1 MGIRDV
7 NSLTGMILNKLNS
20 SVTQST
26 NSASTA
32 VQDFKKIVAEGGFM
46 SFAGVDA
53 DKDIAAQ
60 PVEKEV
66 KVSDSS
72 SKDKKTER
80 PTAEKVDK
88 KEETSSSQKNED
100 KSPIEDKKTQTENKS
115 ENKTDEKTVEQD
127 DAAPEQKGENAE
139 SAGKETVDETISD
152 DESVTTVEGENIAS
166 EKPQQN
172 KNIKEQVFVV
182 DQMIPLENLSAMNA
196 VTVYNA
202 VDGTYSVMTGAELV
216 AQIENYGTEIGAF
229 MSQNGQSDI
238 TLVNLQQPQANQQV
252 SLVPATG
259 EVELVEGMETVP
271 EETFVAAVKEAQVQ
285 PEEKKK
291 SDIQVAANQ
300 NNKTV
305 KPAETVA
312 EIIAPVAEQEEQ
324 ISKLVGEDKKLDV
337 KVDVKEEN
345 FAYDKARV
353 NVKGEEKVENIKF
366 DLASIKTTAASATE
380 VKAQPT
386 TINNNLVQPLVA
398 AEVQPQNAALNTAN
412 TSSLSAGLKGVSEGL
427 TQSNTANL
435 ANLAGTETAAHNL
448 KAEGSVQGDNKTTF
462 RDVYKGMSREV
473 AEQVKVNITK
483 SAVKGVDSI
492 EIKLKP
498 EELGHIEVKMQIS
511 KDGKLQAHIISSRA
525 ETMDMLQKELPTLE
539 KAFADAGFSLDNG
552 SLSFS
557 FRDNQAGNRENN
569 ELRQFLSNVFEQE
582 AGNENNQMAELSGY
596 DSWDGKSALN
606 IRV

>member
-20 SVTQST
+20 TSAQST

-46 SFAGVDA
+46 SFAGVDTG
-53 DKDIAAQ
+53 DDVTAQ

-66 KVSDSS
+66 KVADSS
-72 SKDKKTER
+72 SKDRKTER
-80 PTAEKVDK
+80 PAAEKADK
-88 KEETSSSQKNED
+88 KEDAPSTKNED
-100 KSPIEDKKTQTENKS
+100 KSPVEDKKTQPEEKV
-115 ENKTDEKTVEQD
+115 ENKTDKETVEQD
-127 DAAPEQKGENAE
+127 TKPEQSVEKTENAKE
-139 SAGKETVDETISD
+139 DTSAETVEDAD
-152 DESVTTVEGENIAS
+152 SVSAEGENIAS

-172 KNIKEQVFVV
+172 KTIKEQVFVAE
-182 DQMIPLENLSAMNA
+182 QMIPLENLSAMNA

-252 SLVPATG
+252 SLVSDKG
-259 EVELVEGMETVP
+259 QVELVEGMETVP

-291 SDIQVAANQ
+291 SDIQFAANQ
-300 NNKTV
+300 NNKNV
-305 KPAETVA
+305 KPAETAA
-312 EIIAPVAEQEEQ
+312 EVIAPVAEQEEQ
-324 ISKLVGEDKKLDV
+324 ISKLVGEDKKLDI

-353 NVKGEEKVENIKF
+353 NVKGEEKAENIKF
-366 DLASIKTTAASATE
+366 DTASIKTTAASATE

-412 TSSLSAGLKGVSEGL
+412 TSSLSAGIKGVSEGL

>member
-20 SVTQST
+20 TSTQST

-46 SFAGVDA
+46 SFAGVDTG
-53 DKDIAAQ
+53 DDVTAQ

-66 KVSDSS
+66 KVADSS

-80 PTAEKVDK
+80 PAAEKTDK
-88 KEETSSSQKNED
+88 KEDAPSTKNED
-100 KSPIEDKKTQTENKS
+100 KSPVDNKKTQPEEKV
-115 ENKTDEKTVEQD
+115 ENKTDKETVEQD
-127 DAAPEQKGENAE
+127 TKPEQSVEKTENAKE
-139 SAGKETVDETISD
+139 DTSAETVEDAD
-152 DESVTTVEGENIAS
+152 SVSAEGENIAS

-172 KNIKEQVFVV
+172 KNIKEQVFAAE
-182 DQMIPLENLSAMNA
+182 QMIPLENLSAMNA

-252 SLVPATG
+252 SLISDKG
-259 EVELVEGMETVP
+259 QVELVEGMETVP

-291 SDIQVAANQ
+291 SDIQFAANQ
-300 NNKTV
+300 NNKNV
-305 KPAETVA
+305 KPAETAA
-312 EIIAPVAEQEEQ
+312 EVIAPVAEQEEQ
-324 ISKLVGEDKKLDV
+324 ISKLVGEDKKLDI

-353 NVKGEEKVENIKF
+353 NVKGEEKAENIKF
-366 DLASIKTTAASATE
+366 DTASIKTTAASATE

-412 TSSLSAGLKGVSEGL
+412 TSSLSAGIKGVSEGL

>member
-20 SVTQST
+20 SATQST

-46 SFAGVDA
+46 SFAGVDTG
-53 DKDIAAQ
+53 DDVTAQ

-66 KVSDSS
+66 KVADSS

-80 PTAEKVDK
+80 PTEKADK
-88 KEETSSSQKNED
+88 KEDALSTKNED
-100 KSPIEDKKTQTENKS
+100 KSPVDDKKTQPEEKV
-115 ENKTDEKTVEQD
+115 ENKTDKETVEQD
-127 DAAPEQKGENAE
+127 TKPEQSAEKTENAKE
-139 SAGKETVDETISD
+139 DTSAETVENAD
-152 DESVTTVEGENIAS
+152 SVSAEGENIAS

-172 KNIKEQVFVV
+172 KNIKEQVFVAE
-182 DQMIPLENLSAMNA
+182 QMIPLENLSAMNA

-252 SLVPATG
+252 SLISDKG
-259 EVELVEGMETVP
+259 QVELVEGMEAVP
-271 EETFVAAVKEAQVQ
+271 EETFAAAVKEAQVQ

-291 SDIQVAANQ
+291 SDIQFAANQ
-300 NNKTV
+300 NNKNV
-305 KPAETVA
+305 KTAETAA
-312 EIIAPVAEQEEQ
+312 EVVAPVAEQEEQ
-324 ISKLVGEDKKLDV
+324 ISKLVGEDKKLDI

-353 NVKGEEKVENIKF
+353 NVKGEEKSENIKF
-366 DLASIKTTAASATE
+366 DTASIKTTATSATE
-380 VKAQPT
+380 VKAQPA

-398 AEVQPQNAALNTAN
+398 AEVQPQNAALNAAN
-412 TSSLSAGLKGVSEGL
+412 TSSLSAGIKGVSEGL

>member
-20 SVTQST
+20 TSAQST

-46 SFAGVDA
+46 SFAGVDTG
-53 DKDIAAQ
+53 DDVTAQ

-66 KVSDSS
+66 KVADSS

-80 PTAEKVDK
+80 PTSEKTDK
-88 KEETSSSQKNED
+88 KEDAPSAKNED
-100 KSPIEDKKTQTENKS
+100 QSPVEDKKTQPEEKV
-115 ENKTDEKTVEQD
+115 ENKTDKETIEQDTKPEQSAEKT
-127 DAAPEQKGENAE
+127 ENAKE
-139 SAGKETVDETISD
+139 DTSADTVEDAD
-152 DESVTTVEGENIAS
+152 SVSAEGENIGS

-172 KNIKEQVFVV
+172 KNIKEQVFVAE
-182 DQMIPLENLSAMNA
+182 QMIPLENLSAMNA

-252 SLVPATG
+252 SLISDKG
-259 EVELVEGMETVP
+259 QVELVEGMETVP
-271 EETFVAAVKEAQVQ
+271 EETFTAAVKEAQVQ

-291 SDIQVAANQ
+291 SDIQFAANQ
-300 NNKTV
+300 NNKNV
-305 KPAETVA
+305 KPAETPA
-312 EIIAPVAEQEEQ
+312 EVIAPVAEQEEQ
-324 ISKLVGEDKKLDV
+324 ISKLVGEDKKLDI

-345 FAYDKARV
+345 FAYDKVRV
-353 NVKGEEKVENIKF
+353 NVKGEEKAENIKF
-366 DLASIKTTAASATE
+366 DTASIKTTAASATE
-380 VKAQPT
+380 VKVQPA

-412 TSSLSAGLKGVSEGL
+412 TSSLSAGIKGVSEGL

-582 AGNENNQMAELSGY
+582 AGNENNQMEELSGY

>member
-20 SVTQST
+20 SATQST

-46 SFAGVDA
+46 NFTGVDA

-139 SAGKETVDETISD
+139 SAGKERVDETISD

-305 KPAETVA
+305 KPAETAA

-366 DLASIKTTAASATE
+366 DTASIKTTTTLTNEAKT
-380 VKAQPT
+380 QPE

-596 DSWDGKSALN
+596 ESWDGKSALN

>member
-20 SVTQST
+20 SAAQST

-46 SFAGVDA
+46 SFVGVDTG
-53 DKDIAAQ
+53 DDVTAQ

-66 KVSDSS
+66 KVADSS

-80 PTAEKVDK
+80 PAAEKADK
-88 KEETSSSQKNED
+88 KEDAPSTKNED
-100 KSPIEDKKTQTENKS
+100 KSPVEDKKAQPEEKV
-115 ENKTDEKTVEQD
+115 ENKTDKETVEQD
-127 DAAPEQKGENAE
+127 TKPEQSTEKTENAKE
-139 SAGKETVDETISD
+139 DTSADTVENAD
-152 DESVTTVEGENIAS
+152 SVSAEGENIAS

-172 KNIKEQVFVV
+172 KNIKEQVFVAE
-182 DQMIPLENLSAMNA
+182 QMIPLENLSAMNA

-229 MSQNGQSDI
+229 MSHNGQSDI

-291 SDIQVAANQ
+291 SDIQFATNQ
-300 NNKTV
+300 NNKSV
-305 KPAETVA
+305 KPAETAA

-353 NVKGEEKVENIKF
+353 NVKGEEKAENIKF
-366 DLASIKTTAASATE
+366 DTASIKTTAASAAE

-386 TINNNLVQPLVA
+386 TINNNFIQPLVA
-398 AEVQPQNAALNTAN
+398 AEVQPQNAALNSAN
-412 TSSLSAGLKGVSEGL
+412 TSSLSAGIKGVGEGL

-596 DSWDGKSALN
+596 ESWDGKSALN

>member
-20 SVTQST
+20 TSTQST
-26 NSASTA
+26 NSVSTA
-32 VQDFKKIVAEGGFM
+32 VQDFKKIVAEGSFM
-46 SFAGVDA
+46 NFASVDTG
-53 DKDIAAQ
+53 DDVTAQ

-66 KVSDSS
+66 KTADSS
-72 SKDKKTER
+72 SNDKKTER
-80 PTAEKVDK
+80 PTAEKADK
-88 KEETSSSQKNED
+88 KEDAPSAKNED
-100 KSPIEDKKTQTENKS
+100 KSPVEDKKTQS
-115 ENKTDEKTVEQD
+115 ENKTENKADKETVEQD
-127 DAAPEQKGENAE
+127 SKPEQTAEKADNSKEN
-139 SAGKETVDETISD
+139 TSD
-152 DESVTTVEGENIAS
+152 NTVEDADSASAPVDGENIS
-166 EKPQQN
+166 SDKTLPN
-172 KNIKEQVFVV
+172 KNIKEQVFVAE
-182 DQMIPLENLSAMNA
+182 QMIPLENLSAMNA

-252 SLVPATG
+252 SLVSDKG
-259 EVELVEGMETVP
+259 QVELVEGMETVP
-271 EETFVAAVKEAQVQ
+271 EETFAAAVKEAQLQ

-291 SDIQVAANQ
+291 SDSQVAANQ

-305 KPAETVA
+305 KPAETA
-312 EIIAPVAEQEEQ
+312 ETAKVMEPVAEQEEQ
-324 ISKLVGEDKKLDV
+324 ISKLVGEDKKLDI

-353 NVKGEEKVENIKF
+353 NVKGEEKAENIKF
-366 DLASIKTTAASATE
+366 DTASIKTTATSATE

-386 TINNNLVQPLVA
+386 AMNNNLVQPLV

-412 TSSLSAGLKGVSEGL
+412 TSSLSAGIKGVSEGL

-483 SAVKGVDSI
+483 SAVKGIDSI

-557 FRDNQAGNRENN
+557 FRDNQARNR
-569 ELRQFLSNVFEQE
+569 
-582 AGNENNQMAELSGY
+582 
-596 DSWDGKSALN
+596 
-606 IRV
+606 

>member
-20 SVTQST
+20 TSTQST

-46 SFAGVDA
+46 SFAGVDTG
-53 DKDIAAQ
+53 DDVTAQ

-66 KVSDSS
+66 KVADSS

-80 PTAEKVDK
+80 PAAEKADK
-88 KEETSSSQKNED
+88 KEDAPSTKNED
-100 KSPIEDKKTQTENKS
+100 KSPVDNKKTQPEEKV
-115 ENKTDEKTVEQD
+115 ENKTDKETVEQD
-127 DAAPEQKGENAE
+127 TKPEQSVEKTENAKE
-139 SAGKETVDETISD
+139 DTSAETVEDAD
-152 DESVTTVEGENIAS
+152 SVSAEGENIAS

-172 KNIKEQVFVV
+172 KTIKEQVFVAE
-182 DQMIPLENLSAMNA
+182 QMIPLENLSAMNA

-202 VDGTYSVMTGAELV
+202 VDGTYSVMTGAELA

-229 MSQNGQSDI
+229 MSQNDQSDI

-252 SLVPATG
+252 SLISG
-259 EVELVEGMETVP
+259 KGQVELVEGMETVP

-291 SDIQVAANQ
+291 SDIQFAANQ
-300 NNKTV
+300 NNKNV
-305 KPAETVA
+305 KPAETPA
-312 EIIAPVAEQEEQ
+312 EVIAPVAEQEEQ
-324 ISKLVGEDKKLDV
+324 ISKLVGEDKKLDI

-353 NVKGEEKVENIKF
+353 NVKGEEKAENIKF
-366 DLASIKTTAASATE
+366 DTASIKTTAASATE

-412 TSSLSAGLKGVSEGL
+412 TSSLSAGIKGVSEGL

>member
-100 KSPIEDKKTQTENKS
+100 KYPIEDKKTQTENKS

-353 NVKGEEKVENIKF
+353 NVKGEEKAENIKF
-366 DLASIKTTAASATE
+366 DLASIKTSAASATE
-380 VKAQPT
+380 VKAQPE

-596 DSWDGKSALN
+596 ESWDGKSALN

>member
-20 SVTQST
+20 TSTQST

-46 SFAGVDA
+46 SFAGVDTG
-53 DKDIAAQ
+53 DDVTAQ

-66 KVSDSS
+66 KVADSS

-80 PTAEKVDK
+80 PAAEKADK
-88 KEETSSSQKNED
+88 KEDAPSTKNED
-100 KSPIEDKKTQTENKS
+100 KSPVDNKKTQPEEKV
-115 ENKTDEKTVEQD
+115 ENKTDKETVEQD
-127 DAAPEQKGENAE
+127 TKPEQSVEKTENAKE
-139 SAGKETVDETISD
+139 DTSAETVEDAD
-152 DESVTTVEGENIAS
+152 SVSAEGGNVAS

-172 KNIKEQVFVV
+172 KNIKEQVFAAE
-182 DQMIPLENLSAMNA
+182 QMIPLENLSAMNA
-196 VTVYNA
+196 VTFYNA

-252 SLVPATG
+252 SLVSDKG
-259 EVELVEGMETVP
+259 QVELVEGMETVP

-285 PEEKKK
+285 PEENKK
-291 SDIQVAANQ
+291 SDIQFAANQ
-300 NNKTV
+300 NNKNV
-305 KPAETVA
+305 KPAETAA
-312 EIIAPVAEQEEQ
+312 EVIAPVAEQEEQ
-324 ISKLVGEDKKLDV
+324 ISKLVGEDKKLDI

-353 NVKGEEKVENIKF
+353 NVKGEEKAENIKF
-366 DLASIKTTAASATE
+366 DTASIKTTTASATE

-398 AEVQPQNAALNTAN
+398 AEVQPQNAALNSANTSSLNSAN
-412 TSSLSAGLKGVSEGL
+412 TSSLSAGIKGVSEGL

-525 ETMDMLQKELPTLE
+525 ETMDMNPYYP
-539 KAFADAGFSLDNG
+539 KADFH
-552 SLSFS
+552 
-557 FRDNQAGNRENN
+557 
-569 ELRQFLSNVFEQE
+569 
-582 AGNENNQMAELSGY
+582 
-596 DSWDGKSALN
+596 
-606 IRV
+606 

>member
-20 SVTQST
+20 SATQST

-46 SFAGVDA
+46 SFAGVDTG
-53 DKDIAAQ
+53 DDVTAQ
-60 PVEKEV
+60 PIEKEV
-66 KVSDSS
+66 KVADSS

-80 PTAEKVDK
+80 PTSEKTDK
-88 KEETSSSQKNED
+88 KEDAPSTKNEG
-100 KSPIEDKKTQTENKS
+100 KSPVEDKKTQPEEKV
-115 ENKTDEKTVEQD
+115 ENKTDKETVEQD
-127 DAAPEQKGENAE
+127 TKPEQSAEKTENAKE
-139 SAGKETVDETISD
+139 DTSADTVENAD
-152 DESVTTVEGENIAS
+152 SVSAEGENIAS

-172 KNIKEQVFVV
+172 KNIKEQVFVAE
-182 DQMIPLENLSAMNA
+182 QMIPLENLSAMNA

-252 SLVPATG
+252 SLISAEG
-259 EVELVEGMETVP
+259 QVELVEGMETVP
-271 EETFVAAVKEAQVQ
+271 EETFAAAVKEAQVQ

-291 SDIQVAANQ
+291 SDIQFAANQ
-300 NNKTV
+300 NNKNV
-305 KPAETVA
+305 KPAETAA
-312 EIIAPVAEQEEQ
+312 EVIAPVAEQEEQ
-324 ISKLVGEDKKLDV
+324 ISKLVGEDKKLDI

-345 FAYDKARV
+345 FAYDKVRV
-353 NVKGEEKVENIKF
+353 NVKGEEKAENIKF
-366 DLASIKTTAASATE
+366 DTASIKTTAASATE
-380 VKAQPT
+380 VKVQPA

-596 DSWDGKSALN
+596 ESWDGKSALN

>member
-46 SFAGVDA
+46 SFAGVDTG
-53 DKDIAAQ
+53 DDVTAQ

-66 KVSDSS
+66 KVADSS

-80 PTAEKVDK
+80 PAAEKADK
-88 KEETSSSQKNED
+88 KEDAPSTKNED
-100 KSPIEDKKTQTENKS
+100 KSPVEDKKTQPEEKV
-115 ENKTDEKTVEQD
+115 ENKTDKETVEQD
-127 DAAPEQKGENAE
+127 TKPEQSAKKTENAKE
-139 SAGKETVDETISD
+139 DTSAETVENAD
-152 DESVTTVEGENIAS
+152 SVSAEGENIAS

-172 KNIKEQVFVV
+172 KNIKEQVFVAE
-182 DQMIPLENLSAMNA
+182 QMIPLENLSAMNA

-238 TLVNLQQPQANQQV
+238 TLVNLQQPQANHQV
-252 SLVPATG
+252 SLISDKG
-259 EVELVEGMETVP
+259 QVELVEGMETVP
-271 EETFVAAVKEAQVQ
+271 EETFAAAVKEAQVQ

-291 SDIQVAANQ
+291 SDIQFAANQ
-300 NNKTV
+300 NNKNV
-305 KPAETVA
+305 KPAETAA

-324 ISKLVGEDKKLDV
+324 ISKLVGEDKKLDI

-345 FAYDKARV
+345 FAYDKVRV
-353 NVKGEEKVENIKF
+353 NVKGEEKAENIKF
-366 DLASIKTTAASATE
+366 DTASIKTTATSATE
-380 VKAQPT
+380 VKAQPA
-386 TINNNLVQPLVA
+386 TINNNLVQPIVA
-398 AEVQPQNAALNTAN
+398 AEVQPQNAALNAAN
-412 TSSLSAGLKGVSEGL
+412 TSSLSAGIKGVSEGL

-448 KAEGSVQGDNKTTF
+448 KAEGSVQSDNKTTF

>member
-20 SVTQST
+20 TSTQST

-46 SFAGVDA
+46 SFAGVDTG
-53 DKDIAAQ
+53 DDVTAQ

-66 KVSDSS
+66 KVADSS

-80 PTAEKVDK
+80 PAAEKADK
-88 KEETSSSQKNED
+88 KEDAPSTKNED
-100 KSPIEDKKTQTENKS
+100 KSPVDNKKTQPEEKV
-115 ENKTDEKTVEQD
+115 ENKTDKETVEQD
-127 DAAPEQKGENAE
+127 TKPEQSAEKTENAKE
-139 SAGKETVDETISD
+139 DTSAETVEDAD
-152 DESVTTVEGENIAS
+152 SVSAEGENIAS

-172 KNIKEQVFVV
+172 KNIKEQVFAAE
-182 DQMIPLENLSAMNA
+182 QMIPLENLSAMNA

-252 SLVPATG
+252 SLISG
-259 EVELVEGMETVP
+259 KGQVELVEGMETVP

-291 SDIQVAANQ
+291 SDIQFAANQ
-300 NNKTV
+300 NNKNV
-305 KPAETVA
+305 KPAETAA
-312 EIIAPVAEQEEQ
+312 EVVAPVAEQEEQ
-324 ISKLVGEDKKLDV
+324 ISKLVGEDKKLDI

-353 NVKGEEKVENIKF
+353 NVKGEEKAENIKF
-366 DLASIKTTAASATE
+366 DTASIKTTAASATE

-412 TSSLSAGLKGVSEGL
+412 TSSLSAGIKGVSEGL

>member
-20 SVTQST
+20 TSTQST

-46 SFAGVDA
+46 SFAGVDTG
-53 DKDIAAQ
+53 DDVTAQ

-66 KVSDSS
+66 KVADSS

-80 PTAEKVDK
+80 PAAEKADK
-88 KEETSSSQKNED
+88 KEDAPSTKNED
-100 KSPIEDKKTQTENKS
+100 KSPVDNKKTQPEEKV
-115 ENKTDEKTVEQD
+115 ENKTDKETVEQD
-127 DAAPEQKGENAE
+127 TKPEQSAEKTENAKE
-139 SAGKETVDETISD
+139 DTSAETVEDAD
-152 DESVTTVEGENIAS
+152 SVSAEGENIAS

-172 KNIKEQVFVV
+172 KTIKEQVFAAE
-182 DQMIPLENLSAMNA
+182 QMIPLENLSAMNA

-252 SLVPATG
+252 SLVSDKG
-259 EVELVEGMETVP
+259 QVELVEGMETVP

-285 PEEKKK
+285 PEENKK
-291 SDIQVAANQ
+291 SDIQFAANQ
-300 NNKTV
+300 NNKNV
-305 KPAETVA
+305 KPAETAA
-312 EIIAPVAEQEEQ
+312 EVIAPVAEQEEQ
-324 ISKLVGEDKKLDV
+324 ISKLVGEDKKLDI

-353 NVKGEEKVENIKF
+353 NVKGEEKAENIKF
-366 DLASIKTTAASATE
+366 DTTSIKTTAASATE
-380 VKAQPT
+380 VKAQPA
-386 TINNNLVQPLVA
+386 TINNNFVQPLVA

-412 TSSLSAGLKGVSEGL
+412 TSSLSAGIKGVSEGL

>member
-353 NVKGEEKVENIKF
+353 NVKGEEKAENIKF
-366 DLASIKTTAASATE
+366 DLASIKTSAASATE
-380 VKAQPT
+380 VKAQPE

-596 DSWDGKSALN
+596 ESWDGKSALN

>member
-46 SFAGVDA
+46 NFTGVDA

-127 DAAPEQKGENAE
+127 DATPEQKGENAE

-271 EETFVAAVKEAQVQ
+271 EETFVVAVKEAQVQ

-305 KPAETVA
+305 KPAETAA

-366 DLASIKTTAASATE
+366 DTASIKTTTTLTNEAKT
-380 VKAQPT
+380 QPT

-596 DSWDGKSALN
+596 ESWDGKSALN

>member
-1 MGIRDV
+1 M
-7 NSLTGMILNKLNS
+7 
-20 SVTQST
+20 
-26 NSASTA
+26 
-32 VQDFKKIVAEGGFM
+32 
-46 SFAGVDA
+46 
-53 DKDIAAQ
+53 
-60 PVEKEV
+60 
-66 KVSDSS
+66 
-72 SKDKKTER
+72 
-80 PTAEKVDK
+80 
-88 KEETSSSQKNED
+88 
-100 KSPIEDKKTQTENKS
+100 EDKKTQS
-115 ENKTDEKTVEQD
+115 ENKTENKTDKETVEQD
-127 DAAPEQKGENAE
+127 SKPEQTGKKTENTKEDTSAEPEQSAEKTENAKE
-139 SAGKETVDETISD
+139 DTSA
-152 DESVTTVEGENIAS
+152 ESVEDADSVSVSVEGENIAS

-252 SLVPATG
+252 SLVSDKG
-259 EVELVEGMETVP
+259 QVELVEGMETVP

-291 SDIQVAANQ
+291 SDIQFAANQ
-300 NNKTV
+300 NNKSV
-305 KPAETVA
+305 KPTETAAEV
-312 EIIAPVAEQEEQ
+312 IAPVAEQEEQ
-324 ISKLVGEDKKLDV
+324 ISKLVGEDKKLDI

-353 NVKGEEKVENIKF
+353 NVKGEEKAENIQF
-366 DLASIKTTAASATE
+366 DTASIKTTAAYSTE
-380 VKAQPT
+380 AKAQPA
-386 TINNNLVQPLVA
+386 TINNTLVQPLVA

-412 TSSLSAGLKGVSEGL
+412 TSSLNAGIKGVSEGL

-582 AGNENNQMAELSGY
+582 AGNENNMAELSGY

>member
-7 NSLTGMILNKLNS
+7 SSLTGMILNKLNS
-20 SVTQST
+20 TSTQST

-46 SFAGVDA
+46 SFAGVDTG
-53 DKDIAAQ
+53 DDVTAQ

-66 KVSDSS
+66 KVADSS

-80 PTAEKVDK
+80 PAAEKADK
-88 KEETSSSQKNED
+88 KEDAPSTKNED
-100 KSPIEDKKTQTENKS
+100 KSPVDNKKTQPEEKV
-115 ENKTDEKTVEQD
+115 ENKTDKETVEQD
-127 DAAPEQKGENAE
+127 TKPEQSVEKTENAKE
-139 SAGKETVDETISD
+139 DTSAETVEDAD
-152 DESVTTVEGENIAS
+152 SVSAEGENIAS

-172 KNIKEQVFVV
+172 KNIKEQVFAAE
-182 DQMIPLENLSAMNA
+182 QMIPLENLSAMNA

-202 VDGTYSVMTGAELV
+202 VDGTYSVMTGAELA

-252 SLVPATG
+252 SLISG
-259 EVELVEGMETVP
+259 KGQVELVEGMETVP

-291 SDIQVAANQ
+291 SDIQFAANQ
-300 NNKTV
+300 NNKNV
-305 KPAETVA
+305 KPAETAA
-312 EIIAPVAEQEEQ
+312 EVIAPVAEQEEQ
-324 ISKLVGEDKKLDV
+324 ISKLVGEDKKLDI

-353 NVKGEEKVENIKF
+353 NVKGEEKAENIKF
-366 DLASIKTTAASATE
+366 DTASIKTTAASATE

-412 TSSLSAGLKGVSEGL
+412 TSSLSAGIKGVSEGL

>member
-26 NSASTA
+26 NSASVA

-46 SFAGVDA
+46 NFTCVDA

-259 EVELVEGMETVP
+259 QVELVEGMETVP

-305 KPAETVA
+305 KPAETAA

-353 NVKGEEKVENIKF
+353 NVKGEEKAENIKF

-380 VKAQPT
+380 VKAQPE
-386 TINNNLVQPLVA
+386 TINNNLVQPLVV

-596 DSWDGKSALN
+596 ESWDGKSALN

>member
-20 SVTQST
+20 TSTQST

-46 SFAGVDA
+46 SFAGVDTG
-53 DKDIAAQ
+53 DDVTAQ

-66 KVSDSS
+66 KVADSS

-80 PTAEKVDK
+80 PAAEKTDK
-88 KEETSSSQKNED
+88 KEDAPSTKNED
-100 KSPIEDKKTQTENKS
+100 KSPVDNKKTQPEEKV
-115 ENKTDEKTVEQD
+115 ENKTDKETVEQD
-127 DAAPEQKGENAE
+127 TKPEQSVEKTENAKE
-139 SAGKETVDETISD
+139 DTSAETVEDAD
-152 DESVTTVEGENIAS
+152 SVSAEGENIAS

-172 KNIKEQVFVV
+172 KNIKEQVFAAE
-182 DQMIPLENLSAMNA
+182 QMIPLENLSAMNA

-202 VDGTYSVMTGAELV
+202 IDGTYSVMTGAELV

-252 SLVPATG
+252 SLVSDKG
-259 EVELVEGMETVP
+259 QVELVEGMETVP

-291 SDIQVAANQ
+291 SDIQFAANQ
-300 NNKTV
+300 NNKNV
-305 KPAETVA
+305 KPAETAAKV
-312 EIIAPVAEQEEQ
+312 IAPVAEQEEQ
-324 ISKLVGEDKKLDV
+324 ISKLVGEDKKLDI

-353 NVKGEEKVENIKF
+353 NVKGEEKAENIKF
-366 DLASIKTTAASATE
+366 DTASIKTTAASATE

-412 TSSLSAGLKGVSEGL
+412 TSSLSAGIKGVSEGL
-427 TQSNTANL
+427 SQSNTANL

>member
-127 DAAPEQKGENAE
+127 DVTPEQKGENAE

-305 KPAETVA
+305 KPAETAA

-366 DLASIKTTAASATE
+366 DTASIKTTTTLTNEAKT
-380 VKAQPT
+380 QPT

>member
-32 VQDFKKIVAEGGFM
+32 VQDFKKIVADGGFM

-259 EVELVEGMETVP
+259 QVELVEGMETVP

-305 KPAETVA
+305 KPTETAA

-380 VKAQPT
+380 VKAQPE

-398 AEVQPQNAALNTAN
+398 AKVQPQNAALNTAN

-557 FRDNQAGNRENN
+557 FRDNQAGNREND

-596 DSWDGKSALN
+596 ESWDGKSALN

>member
-7 NSLTGMILNKLNS
+7 SSLTGMILNKLNS
-20 SVTQST
+20 TSTQST

-46 SFAGVDA
+46 SFAGVDTG
-53 DKDIAAQ
+53 DDVTAQ
-60 PVEKEV
+60 PVEKKV
-66 KVSDSS
+66 KVTDSS

-80 PTAEKVDK
+80 PTEKADK
-88 KEETSSSQKNED
+88 KEDAPSTKNED
-100 KSPIEDKKTQTENKS
+100 KSPVDNKKTQPEEKV
-115 ENKTDEKTVEQD
+115 ENKTDKETVEQD
-127 DAAPEQKGENAE
+127 TKPEQSTEKTENAKE
-139 SAGKETVDETISD
+139 DTSAGTVENAD
-152 DESVTTVEGENIAS
+152 SVSAEGENIAS

-172 KNIKEQVFVV
+172 KNIKEQVFAAE
-182 DQMIPLENLSAMNA
+182 QMIPLENLSAMNA

-202 VDGTYSVMTGAELV
+202 VDGTYSVMTGAELA

-252 SLVPATG
+252 SLISG
-259 EVELVEGMETVP
+259 KGQVELVEGMETAP

-291 SDIQVAANQ
+291 SDIQFAANQ
-300 NNKTV
+300 NNKNV
-305 KPAETVA
+305 KPAETAA
-312 EIIAPVAEQEEQ
+312 EVVAPVAEQEEQ
-324 ISKLVGEDKKLDV
+324 ISKLVGEDKKLDI

-353 NVKGEEKVENIKF
+353 NVKGEEKAENIKF
-366 DLASIKTTAASATE
+366 DTASIKTTAASATE

-386 TINNNLVQPLVA
+386 TINNNFVQPLVA

-412 TSSLSAGLKGVSEGL
+412 TSSLSAGIKGVSEGL

>member
-20 SVTQST
+20 TSTQST

-46 SFAGVDA
+46 SFAGVDTG
-53 DKDIAAQ
+53 DDVTAQ

-66 KVSDSS
+66 KVADSS

-80 PTAEKVDK
+80 PAAEKADK
-88 KEETSSSQKNED
+88 KEDAPSTKNED
-100 KSPIEDKKTQTENKS
+100 KSPVDNKKTQPEEKV
-115 ENKTDEKTVEQD
+115 ENKTDKETVEQD
-127 DAAPEQKGENAE
+127 TKPEQSVEKTENAKE
-139 SAGKETVDETISD
+139 DTSAETVENAD
-152 DESVTTVEGENIAS
+152 SVSAEGENIAS

-172 KNIKEQVFVV
+172 KNIKEQVFAAE
-182 DQMIPLENLSAMNA
+182 QMIPLENLSAMNA

-202 VDGTYSVMTGAELV
+202 VDGTYSVMTGAELA

-252 SLVPATG
+252 SLISG
-259 EVELVEGMETVP
+259 KGQVELVEGMETVP

-291 SDIQVAANQ
+291 SDIQFAANQ
-300 NNKTV
+300 NNKNV
-305 KPAETVA
+305 KPAETAA
-312 EIIAPVAEQEEQ
+312 EVIASVAEQEEQ
-324 ISKLVGEDKKLDV
+324 ISKLVGEDKKLDI

-353 NVKGEEKVENIKF
+353 NVKGEEKAENIKF
-366 DLASIKTTAASATE
+366 DTASIKTTAASATE

-386 TINNNLVQPLVA
+386 MINNNLVQPLVA

-412 TSSLSAGLKGVSEGL
+412 TSSLSAGIKGVSEGL

-448 KAEGSVQGDNKTTF
+448 KAEGSVQSDNKTTF

>member
-20 SVTQST
+20 SATQST
-26 NSASTA
+26 NSASMA

>member
-20 SVTQST
+20 SATQST

-46 SFAGVDA
+46 NFTGVDA

-127 DAAPEQKGENAE
+127 DATPEQKGENAE

-271 EETFVAAVKEAQVQ
+271 EETFVVAVKEAQVQ

-305 KPAETVA
+305 KPAETAA

-324 ISKLVGEDKKLDV
+324 ISKLVGGLLAK
-337 KVDVKEEN
+337 
-345 FAYDKARV
+345 
-353 NVKGEEKVENIKF
+353 IK
-366 DLASIKTTAASATE
+366 
-380 VKAQPT
+380 
-386 TINNNLVQPLVA
+386 NL
-398 AEVQPQNAALNTAN
+398 
-412 TSSLSAGLKGVSEGL
+412 
-427 TQSNTANL
+427 
-435 ANLAGTETAAHNL
+435 
-448 KAEGSVQGDNKTTF
+448 
-462 RDVYKGMSREV
+462 MSRLMS
-473 AEQVKVNITK
+473 KRKILPMTK
-483 SAVKGVDSI
+483 LA
-492 EIKLKP
+492 
-498 EELGHIEVKMQIS
+498 
-511 KDGKLQAHIISSRA
+511 
-525 ETMDMLQKELPTLE
+525 
-539 KAFADAGFSLDNG
+539 
-552 SLSFS
+552 
-557 FRDNQAGNRENN
+557 
-569 ELRQFLSNVFEQE
+569 
-582 AGNENNQMAELSGY
+582 
-596 DSWDGKSALN
+596 
-606 IRV
+606 